1 MPGKKKAKVEAWL
14 TAADY
19 EQVRENMRSARISSV
34 AAYTRACVLAGAPR
48 EALLCD
54 VRLGELALA
63 VNRLSRSVD
72 AGSQDEVAALVL
84 AARKLTR
91 ALQSEHAKRHRKQ
104 GERW

>member
-1 MPGKKKAKVEAWL
+1 MSGKKVAKVEAWL
-14 TAADY
+14 TAA
-19 EQVRENMRSARISSV
+19 EHAQVLENMRSARISSV

-48 EALLCD
+48 EALLSD
-54 VRLGELALA
+54 VRMGDLALA

-72 AGSQDEVAALVL
+72 AGSQEEIAALVL
-84 AARKLTR
+84 PLRKLTR

>member
-1 MPGKKKAKVEAWL
+1 MPGKKEAKVEAWL
-14 TAADY
+14 TAAEY
-19 EQVRENMRSARISSV
+19 AQVRENMRSARVSSV

-48 EALLCD
+48 EALLSD

-72 AGSQDEVAALVL
+72 AGSEEEIAALVL
-84 AARKLTR
+84 PLRKLIR